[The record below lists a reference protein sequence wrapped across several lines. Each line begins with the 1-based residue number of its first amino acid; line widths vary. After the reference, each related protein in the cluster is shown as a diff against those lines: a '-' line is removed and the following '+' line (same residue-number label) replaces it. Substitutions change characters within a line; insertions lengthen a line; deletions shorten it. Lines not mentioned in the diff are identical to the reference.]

1 MSRQLFLAR
10 LTDEQNAAQAANMTF
25 TITTPD
31 FERALSYGA
40 NAFHRVFM
48 NGREFANLDMAWRRF
63 EHADLDYCSFEN
75 CDLNGVNFTD
85 ASVRGVKFINCSLSG
100 ASFRDTHLNYAE
112 FVNCDLD
119 GITLIGTRVK
129 ETSGLMTIAPVG
141 RSGRTVYAYVRDG
154 KIRIQAGCRNATP
167 TQTRKAIREDYADY
181 EAGCE
186 EYLDAVKFL
195 ERWGERE
202 IARLSA
208 ANE

>member
-1 MSRQLFLAR
+1 MSKQVFLDH
-10 LTDEQNAAQAANMTF
+10 LTDEQNAAQAANLTFVMTA
-25 TITTPD
+25 PD

-48 NGREFANLDMAWRRF
+48 NYKEFANLDMAWRRF
-63 EHADLDYCSFEN
+63 EHADLDYCTFEN
-75 CDLNGVNFTD
+75 CNLTGVNFTA
-85 ASVRGVKFINCSLSG
+85 ASVRGAKFINCSLSG
-100 ASFRDTHLNYAE
+100 ASFRDTHLNYTE

-119 GITLIGTRVK
+119 GITLIGTQVK
-129 ETSGLMTIAPVG
+129 KTSGLTTIAPVG

-167 TQTRKAIREDYADY
+167 TQTRKAIREDYASNSAY
-181 EAGCE
+181 QE

-195 ERWGERE
+195 ERWGKRE